1 MMNHMTIATRLKLAF
16 GLMLLMTVLMGAINL
31 HKTHAMQ
38 AALNEVTERRMVT
51 QAELGKFNNEIN
63 IQARALRNMVL
74 FQEADT
80 VKAEGQRILVS
91 RQQITEISAQL
102 DRLITSEKGRTALA
116 DMFVRRDKYRA
127 EVDAFLALVAADRRD
142 EAIAFLIGQLRPVQA
157 ALFSAI
163 QEEVKVQDE
172 MTAQSIEQAEEAVL
186 AVKASTWIV
195 GGLSLLASLLLAT
208 WIIRAIT
215 RPIGQAVAVARAV
228 SAGDLT
234 HPIEAGDRSET
245 GQLLQALGEMQAGL
259 GRVVSQVRSGSEAV
273 ATASAQIAQGNHDLS
288 SRTEKEASALE
299 ETSASMEQLGSTVKQ
314 NADNARQANQLAQ
327 NASSVAAQGGQ
338 VVSLVV
344 DTMRG
349 ISESSKK
356 IADIIT
362 VIDGIAFQ
370 TNILALNAAVEA
382 ARAGEQGRG
391 FAVVASEVRSLA
403 QRSATAAKEI
413 KQLISDSVERVDQ
426 GSVLV
431 DQAGATMDSVV
442 SSIERVTAI
451 MTEISAA
458 SAEQSQGVTQ
468 VGEAVMQM
476 DHSTQQNAAMVEQMA
491 AAASGLN
498 QQAQSLVQA
507 VAAFKLRPGET
518 GRAIDPVQL
527 GSPLQVR
534 SERKPAQ
541 TLPVERRSAPAKTA
555 QPAQSAEPAQ
565 AAQPAPKAARHE
577 EDEWETF

>member
-1 MMNHMTIATRLKLAF
+1 MNNMTIATRLKLAF
-16 GLMLLMTVLMGAINL
+16 GLIVLMTVFMGALNL
-31 HKTHAMQ
+31 YKTNAMQ
-38 AALNEVTERRMVT
+38 TALNEVIERRMVV
-51 QAELGKFNNEIN
+51 QAELGKFNNEVN

-74 FQEADT
+74 LKEADA
-80 VKAEGQRILVS
+80 VKAENQRIVASRKQVS
-91 RQQITEISAQL
+91 EIGGRL
-102 DRLITSEKGRTALA
+102 DRLITSGKGQAVLA
-116 DMFVRRDKYRA
+116 EIVTRRDQYRS
-127 EVDAFLALVAADRRD
+127 EVDAFLALVAADKRD
-142 EAIAFLIGQLRPVQA
+142 EAIAFLIGQVRPVQT
-157 ALFSAI
+157 ALFTAI
-163 QEEVKVQDE
+163 QEEIGIQDE
-172 MTAQSIEQAEEAVL
+172 MTAASVAQAEDAVL
-186 AVKASTWIV
+186 AIKASIWIV
-195 GGLSLLASLLLAT
+195 GGLSLLTSLLLAI

-215 RPIGQAVAVARAV
+215 RPIGQAVAIARAV

-245 GQLLQALGEMQAGL
+245 GQLLQALGEMQTGL
-259 GRVVSQVRSGSEAV
+259 GRVVSTVRSGSEAV

-288 SRTEKEASALE
+288 ARTEKEASALE

-314 NADNARQANQLAQ
+314 NANNALQANQLAQ

-338 VVSLVV
+338 VVSQVV

-349 ISESSKK
+349 ITESSKK

-403 QRSATAAKEI
+403 QRSAAAAKEI
-413 KQLISDSVERVDQ
+413 KQLITDSVERVDQ
-426 GSVLV
+426 GSTLV
-431 DQAGATMDSVV
+431 DQAGATMNDVV
-442 SSIERVTAI
+442 TSIERVTSI

-458 SAEQSQGVTQ
+458 SAEQSQGVSQ
-468 VGEAVMQM
+468 IGEAVMQM

-507 VAAFKLRPGET
+507 VAAFKLRPGEN
-518 GRAIDPVQL
+518 GQAIKPVDL
-527 GSPLQVR
+527 GGPLQVR
-534 SERKPAQ
+534 SERRPAQ
-541 TLPVERRSAPAKTA
+541 SRPVERRSTPAKAA
-555 QPAQSAEPAQ
+555 QPAGSAEPAQ
-565 AAQPAPKAARHE
+565 TAQPTPKATHHE

>member
-1 MMNHMTIATRLKLAF
+1 MNNMTIAGRLKLAF
-16 GLMLLMTVLMGAINL
+16 GLMLLMTVFMGAMNL
-31 HKTHAMQ
+31 HKTNAMQ
-38 AALNEVTERRMVT
+38 AALNEVTGHRMVI
-51 QAELGKFNNEIN
+51 QAELGQLNNEVN

-74 FQEADT
+74 FKEADT
-80 VKAEGQRILVS
+80 IKAENQRILVS
-91 RQQITEISAQL
+91 RQQIAAIGTRL
-102 DRLITSEKGRTALA
+102 DRLITSEKGRAALA
-116 DMFVRRDKYRA
+116 DMVTYRDKYHT

-142 EAIAFLIGQLRPVQA
+142 EAIAFLLGQLRPVQTA
-157 ALFSAI
+157 FFTAI
-163 QEEVKVQDE
+163 QEEAKVQDE
-172 MTAQSIEQAEEAVL
+172 MTAQSVEQAEAAVL
-186 AVKASTWIV
+186 AIKASSWIV

-234 HPIEAGDRSET
+234 YPIGAGDQSET

-259 GRVVSQVRSGSEAV
+259 GRVVSTVRAGSEAV
-273 ATASAQIAQGNHDLS
+273 ATASAQIAQGNLDLS
-288 SRTEKEASALE
+288 ARTEKEASALE

-327 NASSVAAQGGQ
+327 NASSIAAQGGQ

-349 ISESSKK
+349 ISDSSQK

-362 VIDGIAFQ
+362 VIDSIAFQ

-426 GSVLV
+426 GSALV
-431 DQAGATMDSVV
+431 DQAGATMDDVV

-458 SAEQSQGVTQ
+458 SAEQSQGVSQ

-498 QQAQSLVQA
+498 QQAHSLVQV
-507 VAAFKLRPGET
+507 VAAFKLRPGESS
-518 GRAIDPVQL
+518 RAIDPVEL
-527 GSPLQVR
+527 GGPLQVR
-534 SERKPAQ
+534 SERKQVHAV
-541 TLPVERRSAPAKTA
+541 PVERSKAGPDQNAEPPRAALPTAKT
-555 QPAQSAEPAQ
+555 
-565 AAQPAPKAARHE
+565 ARHE
-577 EDEWETF
+577 EDEWEAF

>member
-1 MMNHMTIATRLKLAF
+1 MMNNMTIAARLRLAF
-16 GLMLLMTVLMGAINL
+16 GLMVLMTIFMGAMSL
-31 HKTHAMQ
+31 YKTSALQQ
-38 AALNEVTERRMVT
+38 ALDEVIGHRMVI
-51 QAELGKFNNEIN
+51 QAELGKLNNEIN
-63 IQARALRNMVL
+63 LQARVLRNMVL
-74 FQEADT
+74 FKEADA
-80 VKAEGQRILVS
+80 VQAESQRILASRKQVS
-91 RQQITEISAQL
+91 EISAQL
-102 DRLITSEKGRTALA
+102 DRLITSDKGRAGLA
-116 DMFVRRDKYRA
+116 EIVTHRDKYRA
-127 EVDAFLALVAADRRD
+127 EVDAFLALVADGKRD
-142 EAIAFLIGQLRPVQA
+142 EAVTALLGQLRSAQT
-157 ALFSAI
+157 ALLAAI
-163 QEEVKVQDE
+163 QEEGKIQDE
-172 MTAQSIEQAEEAVL
+172 MTAASVAQAEDAVL
-186 AVKASTWIV
+186 AIKASIWII
-195 GGLSLLASLLLAT
+195 GGLSLLASLLLAA

-234 HPIEAGDRSET
+234 HPIAAGDRSET
-245 GQLLQALGEMQAGL
+245 GLLLQALSEMQAGL
-259 GRVVSQVRSGSEAV
+259 ARVVSTVRSGSEAV

-299 ETSASMEQLGSTVKQ
+299 ETSASMEQLGSTVRQ

-327 NASSVAAQGGQ
+327 NASGVAAQGGQ
-338 VVSLVV
+338 VVSQVV

-349 ISESSKK
+349 ITESSKK

-403 QRSATAAKEI
+403 QRSAAAAKEI
-413 KQLISDSVERVDQ
+413 KQLITDSVERVDQ
-426 GSVLV
+426 GSALV
-431 DQAGATMDSVV
+431 DRAGATMGDVV
-442 SSIERVTAI
+442 TSIERVTSI

-458 SAEQSQGVTQ
+458 SAEQSQGVSQ

-518 GRAIDPVQL
+518 GLGLKPVDL
-527 GSPLQVR
+527 GGPLQVR
-534 SERKPAQ
+534 SERKPTQ
-541 TLPVERRSAPAKTA
+541 PRPVERRSPPAKAA
-555 QPAQSAEPAQ
+555 QPARSAEPVQ
-565 AAQPAPKAARHE
+565 TAQPAPKATRHE

>member
-1 MMNHMTIATRLKLAF
+1 MNNMTIAARLRLAF
-16 GLMLLMTVLMGAINL
+16 GLMALMTILMGAINL
-31 HKTHAMQ
+31 YKTS
-38 AALNEVTERRMVT
+38 ALQTALTEVTEHRMVI
-51 QAELGKFNNEIN
+51 QAELGKLNNEIH
-63 IQARALRNMVL
+63 IQARELRNMVL
-74 FQEADT
+74 FQDADAIKT
-80 VKAEGQRILVS
+80 EGQNILVS
-91 RQQITEISAQL
+91 RKRVNEISARL
-102 DRLITSEKGRTALA
+102 DQLITSEKGRTGLA
-116 DMFVRRDKYRA
+116 EIVSRRDKYQA
-127 EVDAFLALVAADRRD
+127 EVDAFLALVADGKRD
-142 EAIAFLIGQLRPVQA
+142 EAVA
-157 ALFSAI
+157 ALIEQIRPAQNALFAAI
-163 QEEVKVQDE
+163 QEEAKTQDE
-172 MTAQSIEQAEEAVL
+172 MTAESVAQAENAVL
-186 AVKASTWIV
+186 AIKANIWIV
-195 GGLSLLASLLLAT
+195 GGLSLLASLLLAA

-259 GRVVSQVRSGSEAV
+259 ARVVSQVRTGSEAV
-273 ATASAQIAQGNHDLS
+273 AAASAQIAQGNHDLS
-288 SRTEKEASALE
+288 SRTEKEASALQ
-299 ETSASMEQLGSTVKQ
+299 ETSASMDQLGSTVKQ
-314 NADNARQANQLAQ
+314 NASNAQQANQLAQ

-338 VVSLVV
+338 VVSQVV
-344 DTMRG
+344 DTMRD

-403 QRSATAAKEI
+403 QRSAAAAKEI
-413 KQLISDSVERVDQ
+413 KQLITESVERVDH
-426 GSVLV
+426 GSALV
-431 DQAGATMDSVV
+431 DRAGTTMDDVV
-442 SSIERVTAI
+442 SSIERVTTI

-458 SAEQSQGVTQ
+458 SAEQSQGVSQ

-491 AAASGLN
+491 AAAAGLN

-518 GRAIDPVQL
+518 SRAAGPVDL

-534 SERKPAQ
+534 SEPRPAPPV
-541 TLPVERRSAPAKTA
+541 PVERRVAPAKA
-555 QPAQSAEPAQ
+555 VPPARSDE
-565 AAQPAPKAARHE
+565 PAPKAAQHAA
-577 EDEWETF
+577 DEWETF